1 MWSRNAFTERLN
13 LEWPILQA
21 PMGWLSTPALAAAVS
36 NAGGLGGLG
45 MWGFSAEDA
54 ERRIAGFRQQS
65 SGSLNV
71 NYPLWPE
78 PKITAKASE
87 AMRRHLQPH
96 YDAKGLGAVPQPVG
110 AASEVSREHLA
121 MVLRAKPQMVSF
133 HFGLPGTEVME
144 AIKDAGIFTICSAT
158 TVAEARTL
166 ERRGVDAI
174 IAQGT
179 EAGGHR
185 GTFTGVDMGQQAGLF
200 ALLPQIVD
208 AVRVPVIAAGG
219 VSDGRQ
225 VAAAIMLGASGVQLG
240 TAFLRC
246 EEANVLDAHRAALRE
261 ASDSCTVVTDMI
273 TGRPARYMRNKLTD
287 ELIASGLEPVAF
299 PAQLSLTAPLGATG
313 DREVTALFAGQSA
326 ALAKDT
332 NAAASSNPSPR
343 RPRAASRPFATER
356 ATAEPSAT
364 NTQRLEHGRW
374 CRSTFPILERMPT
387 PFPRSRACRRRTP
400 STGRPR

>member
-13 LEWPILQA
+13 LKWPILQA

-78 PKITAKASE
+78 PRFTPQASE
-87 AMRRHLQPH
+87 AMRKRLQPH
-96 YDAKGLGAVPQPVG
+96 YDAKGLGAVPEPRG

-121 MVLRAKPQMVSF
+121 MLLRARPQMVSF
-133 HFGLPGTEVME
+133 HFGLPRSKILQ
-144 AIKDAGIFTICSAT
+144 AIKGAGIFIVSSAT

-166 ERRGVDAI
+166 EESGVDAI

-185 GTFTGVDMGQQAGLF
+185 GTFSGVDMSMQPSLF
-200 ALLPQIVD
+200 ALLPQVVD
-208 AVRVPVIAAGG
+208 AVSVPVIAAGG
-219 VSDGRQ
+219 VADGRQ
-225 VAAAIMLGASGVQLG
+225 VAAAFMLGASAVQLG

-246 EEANVLDAHRAALRE
+246 EEANVLDAHRAAMRE
-261 ASDSCTVVTDMI
+261 ASDACTIVTDMI
-273 TGRPARYMRNKLTD
+273 TGRPARYIRNRLAD
-287 ELIASGLEPVAF
+287 DLIASGLDPLSF
-299 PAQLSLTAPLGATG
+299 PGQLSLTAPLEASA
-313 DREVTALFAGQSA
+313 DREFTILLAGQSV

-332 NAAASSNPSPR
+332 NAAALVESLAEETSR
-343 RPRAASRPFATER
+343 RLDAFR
-356 ATAEPSAT
+356 
-364 NTQRLEHGRW
+364 G
-374 CRSTFPILERMPT
+374 
-387 PFPRSRACRRRTP
+387 
-400 STGRPR
+400 